1 MNSRIPEEDAPW
13 ALLAASWEE
22 LFPLRP
28 ARVEMALALSREG
41 AATLDAGCATGSL
54 PRALADRGR
63 SFGDSPVELQI
74 RRTARQHSV
83 PCVAASPG
91 DVSIEHW
98 VGPPAGW
105 IAYRVEA
112 GPMETVKARLRGDHE
127 AWFSVKAVT
136 KWGELGEGM
145 LQNRIPTGNPEATFI
160 NRKPEAVTFFF
171 VVDTT
176 TSLSGKEPYTL
187 TLTRVPTASAKR

>member
-1 MNSRIPEEDAPW
+1 MRCAVTMKYPIKAFTLLCAFP
-13 ALLAASWEE
+13 LLAQDPPKVAGQDLPKVSG
-22 LFPLRP
+22 PLSGTRP
-28 ARVEMALALSREG
+28 
-41 AATLDAGCATGSL
+41 
-54 PRALADRGR
+54 LADRGR
-63 SFGDSPVELQI
+63 SFGDSSVELLI
-74 RRTARQHSV
+74 RRTARQNSV
-83 PCVAASPG
+83 PCVAAPPG

-105 IAYRVEA
+105 IAYRVDA

-145 LQNRIPTGNPEATFI
+145 LQNRIPTGNPEASFI
-160 NRKPEAVTFFF
+160 NRKPVPVTFFF

-187 TLTRVPTASAKR
+187 TLTRVPTGSAKR